1 MTDDDCMRSMFSI
14 YRQHRMFLRIE
25 MEVTLLRSPEDILK
39 SLILPENYV
48 QVASLLCSVF
58 ILLEFKF
65 NSC

>member
-1 MTDDDCMRSMFSI
+1 MFPI
-14 YRQHRMFLRIE
+14 IE
-25 MEVTLLRSPEDILK
+25 LEATLLRSTEDILK

-48 QVASLLCSVF
+48 WVASLF